1 VLAPIGSI
9 PSGGS
14 NPHSLVISPGGF
26 LYCANVNL
34 QLVSDVSEFSIN
46 SSTGALTLIN
56 TYTVGL
62 GEPLDTG
69 ALWISFD
76 PTGKHAY
83 IGTLAE
89 IAQFTVGGAVETL
102 SSNGTVADPHSHLS
116 GGVDPSGRFVFSV
129 GGIALSTGTSSAVP
143 GCSLQTARSCWEG
156 TSHRRFSPSR
166 SSRFSTFMKAEQLDV
181 PQG

>member
-1 VLAPIGSI
+1 MFMSTWVQPSELVRSLSRVPERAVRRKGRIVRSRLWRRHLVLLDLHGQRSGGYPQIAVVDKSGKFAYVSNFDDSSVSEYTISAGGVLAPIGSV

-34 QLVSDVSEFSIN
+34 QLVSEFSIN
-46 SSTGALTLIN
+46 SSTGVLTLIN

-62 GEPLDTG
+62 GGPLDTG

-89 IAQFTVGGAVETL
+89 IAQFTVGG
-102 SSNGTVADPHSHLS
+102 G
-116 GGVDPSGRFVFSV
+116 
-129 GGIALSTGTSSAVP
+129 
-143 GCSLQTARSCWEG
+143 
-156 TSHRRFSPSR
+156 
-166 SSRFSTFMKAEQLDV
+166 
-181 PQG
+181 

>member
-1 VLAPIGSI
+1 MTVPFREYTISAGCVLAPIGSI

-62 GEPLDTG
+62 EEPLDTG

-76 PTGKHAY
+76 PTGVMAWFRKLTCGFRCEPNNVIRELCGWRISILY
-83 IGTLAE
+83 
-89 IAQFTVGGAVETL
+89 
-102 SSNGTVADPHSHLS
+102 
-116 GGVDPSGRFVFSV
+116 SV
-129 GGIALSTGTSSAVP
+129 P
-143 GCSLQTARSCWEG
+143 
-156 TSHRRFSPSR
+156 
-166 SSRFSTFMKAEQLDV
+166 
-181 PQG
+181 